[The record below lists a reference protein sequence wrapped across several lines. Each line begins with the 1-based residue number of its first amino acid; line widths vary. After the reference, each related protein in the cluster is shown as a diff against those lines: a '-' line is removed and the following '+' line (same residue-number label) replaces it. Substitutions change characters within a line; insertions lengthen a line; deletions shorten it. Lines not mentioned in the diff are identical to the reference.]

1 LKASLPKAKRF
12 SEIKPI
18 VTELIN
24 KKSVIW
30 AELKEVK
37 KQVDVKE
44 LEIEGI
50 RKQMEVVKDDKSEIK
65 D

>member
-1 LKASLPKAKRF
+1 
-12 SEIKPI
+12 
-18 VTELIN
+18 
-24 KKSVIW
+24 VIW

-37 KQVDVKE
+37 KQVEAKE
-44 LEIEGI
+44 LEIESI